1 MPGPLAGIKVVD
13 VSAVISGPMCCQIL
27 ADQGAEVL
35 KVEPRQIGDLTRIG
49 AFRVGNISA
58 MYAAVNRGKKSVALD
73 LSKPAGVGVLKRLVA
88 DADVVVQNFRPG
100 TVERMGIG
108 PADLQAI
115 NPRLIYVSISG
126 FGPSGPY
133 RDWRVY
139 DPIIQSV
146 AGIPSIQVH
155 NEVQLPDLVR
165 TLVCDKSTATLAA
178 QAITAALFAR
188 ERGAASGQHLVIP
201 MLDAALYWSWPD
213 VFMDHSFVGPE
224 VSPGPTVST
233 IYRLQP
239 TADGHL
245 VYFYATDAE
254 AFGLF
259 RALGH
264 PEWAHDPRFRT
275 PQARQTP
282 NGFEALGRLL
292 GEAFLSFPTDEL
304 LARLHAEQVPAAR
317 VNTLDDVFADPQVVH
332 NQIVHTWR
340 HEAVGE
346 IRQAKPPV
354 RWSRTQHEPVWEVDA
369 LGEST
374 EAVLRAHGY
383 DDAGLAALRAA
394 DVIA

>member
-1 MPGPLAGIKVVD
+1 
-13 VSAVISGPMCCQIL
+13 
-27 ADQGAEVL
+27 VL
-35 KVEPRQIGDLTRIG
+35 KVEPRQIGDVTRIG

-100 TVERMGIG
+100 AVERMGIG
-108 PADLQAI
+108 PVDLQAI
-115 NPRLIYVSISG
+115 NPRLVYASISG

-155 NEVQLPDLVR
+155 NEVKLPDLVR

-188 ERGAASGQHLVIP
+188 ERGAAGGQHLVIP

-213 VFMDHSFVGPE
+213 VFMDHSLLGPD

-264 PEWAHDPRFRT
+264 PEWAQDPRFRT

-282 NGFEALGRLL
+282 NSFEALGRLL
-292 GEAFLSFPTDEL
+292 HEAFLSFPTDVL

-340 HEAVGE
+340 HDAVGE

-354 RWSRTQHEPVWEVDA
+354 RWSRTQHEPVWEVDS